1 MWNENAKRRRFD
13 LMMKP
18 GEPKEVFQQRS
29 SMTQSLSRR
38 IIPVGGWKM
47 KWQGKDKADQIEG
60 HCMSPGTGQ

>member
-1 MWNENAKRRRFD
+1 
-13 LMMKP
+13 MMKP